1 MSRHTIGLKI
11 LRYFLP
17 NITNRDSL
25 TLVLS
30 ASRQLYVFTS
40 IIDRLI
46 GLCLFVSLNDYIPLK
61 TALCC

>member
-1 MSRHTIGLKI
+1 MSRHTIGLEI